1 MVSLFLSSFPILV
14 LSFFSEWFKQF
25 VFTTWIVLSLK
36 PGKKCTYGHKCKYYH
51 PERVNQPLRS
61 VADELRAFAK
71 LSAVKTMS
79 EGALAKCG
87 TGPAAVKGDGSSEAK
102 RVAPKRQ
109 SDPSIRSVACE
120 PPEAL
125 SVVRKSETN
134 SVPSLVSALSVPT
147 MQPAKSHAAGALN
160 TRSASS
166 PVPGSLQFAHNS
178 LEHMS
183 SVQYP
188 PILVTNSHGASVTY
202 GEQFLKYDSVSDHG
216 YYSLHSDFS
225 NMSMSSMH
233 NVDSFCS
240 MEHEHVYQR
249 NPSHCAESCL
259 SHSNS
264 DSFSS
269 YGDMYPSSVDS
280 SLEEC
285 IKGQQQAPAQSRM
298 QAFSRGFRHEAL
310 SRVQSYG
317 PEEPKQCSH
326 KQSEAHLAPHI
337 QHAAVGA
344 RSSCPGDYP
353 LTQNVLPPLSSQPT
367 RSLGMTRMD
376 SISDSRLYDSN
387 PMRQRRPPLC
397 REQHASWDPLP
408 CGNESFGYHSYPL
421 SNSLMPCCERVM
433 VRSMPDK
440 MEQIWNS
447 PWETPSAVEHQE
459 RYVIPDHQYQTYR
472 NLCNIFPA
480 YIVHSVM
487 EKNPHLTDPQQLA
500 AVIVTKLRSGHW
512 IAIKNKGNE
521 YFDY

>member
-1 MVSLFLSSFPILV
+1 MLNTWV
-14 LSFFSEWFKQF
+14 LSF
-25 VFTTWIVLSLK
+25 K

-87 TGPAAVKGDGSSEAK
+87 TGPAAVKGDSSSEAK

-166 PVPGSLQFAHNS
+166 PLPGSLQFAHSS

-183 SVQYP
+183 SVHYP

-202 GEQFLKYDSVSDHG
+202 GEQFPKYDSVSDHG

-225 NMSMSSMH
+225 NMSMSSMQ

-249 NPSHCAESCL
+249 NPSHCPESCL

-280 SLEEC
+280 SLEES
-285 IKGQQQAPAQSRM
+285 IKGQAPAQSRM

-317 PEEPKQCSH
+317 PEEPKQGSR
-326 KQSEAHLAPHI
+326 KQSEAHLTPHI

-447 PWETPSAVEHQE
+447 PWETLSAVEHQE

-500 AVIVTKLRSGHW
+500 AVIVTKLRSGH
-512 IAIKNKGNE
+512 
-521 YFDY
+521 